1 MGRVI
6 GIDLGT
12 TNSVLA
18 AFIDD
23 RPQIVENSIGGRTT
37 PSMVGFPPK
46 GAPVIGVAAKDQ
58 QITNPT
64 ATIYS
69 VKRFMGRRHREV
81 ASEEKI
87 VPFEVV
93 GKSHEFVKVRARK
106 NLLTPQEVSA
116 MILTDIKAQAEARL
130 GEPVD
135 RAVIT
140 VPAYFNDAQRQATKD
155 AGEIAGLK
163 VERIINEPTAAALA
177 YGMEH
182 RRAGRVIIFDFGGG
196 TFDLSAMHIDGGQ
209 FKVLAVHGNTHL
221 GGDDFDQRLM
231 DIVADDFLRNHRFDI
246 RTSPMALQRLKDA
259 AEKAKTELS
268 TVESTEITLPFITVD
283 ENGPK
288 HLQYTLTRKRFEE
301 VCSDLFDELRKAC
314 RQLLAEAAMSPGP
327 STEVVLVGGSTR
339 IPLVQEIAREI
350 FKTDKLS
357 KSINPDEVVALG
369 AATLGGVI
377 QGDLHNVNLMDV
389 TSRGL
394 GVETAGGGCARFIE
408 KNTPIPVAVAR
419 VFSTPSDN
427 QTSVPINVL
436 EGEGSSKDENQTLAL
451 FQLRGIRRAPRGV
464 PQIEVEFSIDAN
476 GILNVRATDKDTGK
490 SQEVV
495 VQGGSGL
502 DRGEIDRMRRQG
514 EQFNKSRQNRRERVN
529 LISHAEN
536 IMFDMSRWLEH
547 NSAMIPTRRRKQIES
562 LLGKLDRK
570 IHAEDESGARSL
582 LRKLDEVSSPYR
594 KAG

>member
-18 AFIDD
+18 AYIDD
-23 RPQIVENSIGGRTT
+23 RAQIIENSIGGRTT
-37 PSMVGFPPK
+37 PSMVGFPAK

-58 QITNPT
+58 QVTNPT

-93 GKSHEFVKVRARK
+93 GKAHEFVKVRARK

-116 MILTDIKAQAEARL
+116 MILSDIKAQAEAKL
-130 GEPVD
+130 GEEVD

-163 VERIINEPTAAALA
+163 IERIINEPTAAALA
-177 YGMEH
+177 YGMER

-259 AEKAKTELS
+259 AEKAKTQLS
-268 TVESTEITLPFITVD
+268 TVESTEISLPFITVD
-283 ENGPK
+283 ENGPR
-288 HLQYTLTRKRFEE
+288 HLQYTLTRQRFEE
-301 VCSDLFDELRKAC
+301 VCSDLFDELRKAS
-314 RQLLAEAAMSPGP
+314 RQLLADAAMSPGP
-327 STEVVLVGGSTR
+327 NTEIVMVGGSTR
-339 IPLVQEIAREI
+339 IPKVQEIAREV
-350 FKTDKLS
+350 FKTEKLS
-357 KSINPDEVVALG
+357 RSINPDEVVALG

-377 QGDLHNVNLMDV
+377 QGDLHNVHLMDV

-394 GVETAGGGCARFIE
+394 GVETAGAGCARFIE
-408 KNTPIPVAVAR
+408 KNTPIPVSVSR
-419 VFSTPSDN
+419 VFSTPADN
-427 QTSVPINVL
+427 QVSVPINVL
-436 EGEGSSKDENQTLAL
+436 EGEGSVKEQNQTLAL

-476 GILNVRATDKDTGK
+476 GILNVRATDNDTGK

-514 EQFNKSRQNRRERVN
+514 QEFTQSRQSRRERFN
-529 LISHAEN
+529 LLSHAEN
-536 IMFDMSRWLEH
+536 VMFDMSRWLEH
-547 NSAMIPTRRRKQIES
+547 NSAMMPVRRRRQIET
-562 LLGKLDRK
+562 LLGRLDRK
-570 IHAEDESGARSL
+570 IHTEDENAARSL
-582 LRKLDEVSSPYR
+582 LRKLDVVSSPYR